1 MKLRLNNLEN
11 GIESLTTVKI
21 SKSSAKQRAGR
32 AGRIL
37 AGKLV
42 FCKNQFEVDLRSAYL
57 QKLVCSQLE
66 TYFFEISGKCYRL
79 YTEEAYKQLLPTQ
92 IPEIQRIN
100 LASVILQLKS
110 LGIQNILK
118 FNYISV
124 CC

>member
-1 MKLRLNNLEN
+1 MKLRVNDLEN
-11 GIESLTTVKI
+11 GLESLKTVKI

-37 AGKLV
+37 AGK
-42 FCKNQFEVDLRSAYL
+42 
-57 QKLVCSQLE
+57 
-66 TYFFEISGKCYRL
+66 CYRL
-79 YTEEAYKQLLPTQ
+79 YPESEYKKLLPTQ
-92 IPEIQRIN
+92 VPEIQRIN

-124 CC
+124 CLF